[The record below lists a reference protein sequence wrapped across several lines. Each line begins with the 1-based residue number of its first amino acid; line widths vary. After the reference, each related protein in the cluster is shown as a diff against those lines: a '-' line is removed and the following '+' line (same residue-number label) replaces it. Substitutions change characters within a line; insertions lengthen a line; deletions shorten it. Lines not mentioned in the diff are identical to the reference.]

1 MNERV
6 LEPHRDTF
14 RAFAETV
21 VPEMAQLDPVGW
33 DEVERTVEHALA
45 RRPPKVR
52 RQLGLLLRAI
62 DTLPRVRHGRRFAA
76 LDAARRERLI
86 DALQHSPVKLIRR
99 GVWGLRTLV
108 LMGYYTR
115 AAAMGAVGYRAH
127 ARGWDAP
134 RGDDR

>member
-21 VPEMAQLDPVGW
+21 VPEMSQLDPAAW
-33 DEVERTVEHALA
+33 DDVERTVEHALA
-45 RRPPKVR
+45 HRPPAMR

-62 DTLPRVRHGRRFAA
+62 DTLPRLRHGRRFAA
-76 LDAARRERLI
+76 LDGARRERLI
-86 DALQHSPVKLIRR
+86 DALQRSPVKLIRR
-99 GVWGLRTLV
+99 GIWGLRTLV

-115 AAAMGAVGYRAH
+115 AATMSAIGYGAH

-134 RGDDR
+134 RTGDT